1 MPALITWWH
10 WPWYLIFWVPVSI
23 LEIDIVKYLSW
34 CLRDTMGLPWWLSG
48 EESACQCSRLGNSWV
63 GKIPWRR
70 NGYPLQ
76 YSCLGNSMDRGA
88 CWATAHGVAKE
99 LDVLLTQQMTQC
111 KWEAEY
117 DTWHITDFFF
127 LRWLLMFCC
136 LYLHHCD
143 HHQWL
148 LHCQAELSGENYLPS
163 PSFSCLCKMSIK
175 TSYSVWKGY
184 ED

>member
-1 MPALITWWH
+1 MDLGSNYDAKLITWWH

-23 LEIDIVKYLSW
+23 LEIDIVKYLLW
-34 CLRDTMGLPWWLSG
+34 CLHDTMGLPWWLSG

-99 LDVLLTQQMTQC
+99 LDVLLTQQVTQC

-127 LRWLLMFCC
+127 FKMTVNVLLS
-136 LYLHHCD
+136 
-143 HHQWL
+143 
-148 LHCQAELSGENYLPS
+148 LSSSLWSPSMAPALPS
-163 PSFSCLCKMSIK
+163 WI
-175 TSYSVWKGY
+175 VWGKLLTIPQLQLLV
-184 ED
+184 